1 MASTRRK
8 QLRRGEKGI
17 PFGDKYE
24 IAAEERNW
32 ILRTWQGE
40 RYESRY
46 FMSLGELAWRLMDLE
61 AKKVLQAAS
70 SIEEVGHTFACRI
83 TEFEEDIRVELAT
96 RAKKA
101 A

>member
-1 MASTRRK
+1 
-8 QLRRGEKGI
+8 LRRGEKGI

-61 AKKVLQAAS
+61 AKKVLQAAAK
-70 SIEEVGHTFACRI
+70 IEEVGHAFACRL
-83 TEFEEDIRVELAT
+83 TALEEEIRAELAART
-96 RAKKA
+96 KRAA
-101 A
+101 